1 MSNLI
6 DRFADISTLPMGW
19 IMLLTVAAMLVLTA
33 VCLLLRRGLSRLI
46 TESDQGVAGNY
57 FSMAGTFTALL
68 LALLTVMVHEE
79 YNGARAAASA
89 EANAVGDLYLF
100 IQSVNDPREGEIEQR
115 IADYTRTVIDEEWE
129 ALARGESSQRAW
141 SLFYD
146 ISGMIADLQPETRQ
160 EQELYNQILAGFAV
174 LADQRRD
181 RLSKA
186 GTTLPAVM
194 WATLFVSI
202 LITMS
207 YAVAMVV
214 RPSPASTMMLCV
226 LAVLIG
232 LVLSVMVAMNAPF
245 GGGLGV
251 QPNDMIALLDEF
263 DLMVSR

>member
-1 MSNLI
+1 MANPI
-6 DRFADISTLPMGW
+6 DRLADISTLPMGW
-19 IMLLTVAAMLVLTA
+19 IMLVTVAGMLVLTA
-33 VCLLLRRGLSRLI
+33 ACLLLRQGLGRLI
-46 TESDQGVAGNY
+46 TENDRGVAGNY

-68 LALLTVMVHEE
+68 LALLTVMVHEA

-100 IQSVNDPREGEIEQR
+100 IQSVDDPREGEIEQR
-115 IADYTRTVIDEEWE
+115 IEDYTRVVVTEEWP
-129 ALARGESSQRAW
+129 ALAGGGSSQRAW
-141 SLFYD
+141 TLFYD
-146 ISGMIADLQPETRQ
+146 IAALIDDLQPETRR
-160 EQELYNQILAGFAV
+160 EQALYNHILAGFADM
-174 LADQRRD
+174 ADQRRD

-194 WATLFVSI
+194 WGMLFISI

-207 YAVAMVV
+207 YAVAMGVGT
-214 RPSPASTMMLCV
+214 SPATVAMLCV

-251 QPNDMIALLDEF
+251 QPNGMVALLDEF
-263 DLMVSR
+263 DVMVSR

>member
-1 MSNLI
+1 VSNLI
-6 DRFADISTLPMGW
+6 DRLADISTLPMAW
-19 IMLLTVAAMLVLTA
+19 IMLITVAAMLALTA
-33 VCLLLRRGLSRLI
+33 VCLLLRRGLGRLI
-46 TESDQGVAGNY
+46 SQSDQGVAGNY

-100 IQSVNDPREGEIEQR
+100 IQSVNDPREGEIERR
-115 IADYTRTVIDEEWE
+115 IEDYTRTVIDQEW
-129 ALARGESSQRAW
+129 ASLARGESSERAW

-146 ISGMIADLQPETRQ
+146 IGVMIDELEPETRR
-160 EQELYNQILAGFAV
+160 EQELYSQMLTGFSIM
-174 LADQRRD
+174 ADQRRD

-194 WATLFVSI
+194 WAMLFVSI

-207 YAVAMVV
+207 YAVAMGVGT
-214 RPSPASTMMLCV
+214 SPATIAMLCV

-251 QPNDMIALLDEF
+251 QPNDMVALLDEF
-263 DLMVSR
+263 DIMVSR

>member
-1 MSNLI
+1 MSTLL
-6 DRFADISTLPMGW
+6 DRLADISILPMGW
-19 IMLLTVAAMLVLTA
+19 IMLITVAAMLGFSA
-33 VCLLLRRGLSRLI
+33 ICLLLRRGLSRLI
-46 TESDQGVAGNY
+46 TPHDQGIAGNY

-79 YNGARAAASA
+79 YNGARSAASA

-100 IQSVNDPREGEIEQR
+100 IQSIDDSREREIEQR
-115 IADYTRTVIDEEWE
+115 IEDYTRTVIDEEWP
-129 ALARGESSQRAW
+129 ALARGESSARAW
-141 SLFYD
+141 TLFYD
-146 ISGMIADLQPETRQ
+146 IDRMIDDLEPKTRR
-160 EQELYNQILAGFAV
+160 EQALYAQMLSGFAV
-174 LADQRRD
+174 MADQRRD

-194 WATLFVSI
+194 WAMLFVGI

-207 YAVAMVV
+207 YAVAMGVGT
-214 RPSPASTMMLCV
+214 SPASAAMLCV

-251 QPNDMIALLDEF
+251 EPNDMRALLSEF
-263 DLMVSR
+263 EIMAGR